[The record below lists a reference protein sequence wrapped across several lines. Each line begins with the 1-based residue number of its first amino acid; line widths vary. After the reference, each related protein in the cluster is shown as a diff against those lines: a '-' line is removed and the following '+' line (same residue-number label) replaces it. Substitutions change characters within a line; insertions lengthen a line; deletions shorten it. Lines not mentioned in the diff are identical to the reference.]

1 MSGSGV
7 GGGGDGEG
15 GGGISSGSHL
25 VDARVTLVF
34 FFRAR
39 TRWGLGGVRSG
50 RARER
55 DRGRRARWSAAG
67 SSRGRADAIGIVSGR
82 GAGRGGAGGAG
93 ARARSLF
100 VPRGTHLVVARI
112 LALHLE
118 GGAGR
123 SPPGTPARGA
133 TSPRREVDAATP
145 PVWGAARASASCLIA
160 NAIVAVVRARG
171 SPPRENRKTRASPA
185 ERPGRCERG
194 ASPAR
199 ASRDAVATAREGL
212 SETLNRRAWSH
223 ARRRR
228 CRRERTRRNADA
240 RSPPGSLRRTR
251 ES

>member
-34 FFRAR
+34 FFSRADA
-39 TRWGLGGVRSG
+39 LGAGGRPVRA

-55 DRGRRARWSAAG
+55 PGPPRAAERRGVVLG
-67 SSRGRADAIGIVSGR
+67 SRGRDRDRLRARR
-82 GAGRGGAGGAG
+82 GARRGGGAG
-93 ARARSLF
+93 ARARSLV

-133 TSPRREVDAATP
+133 TSPRREVDAATA

-240 RSPPGSLRRTR
+240 RPPPGSLRRTR